1 MESNKPQMA
10 FTVAHMAAALPF
22 YHSRRWLNFDALLI
36 GTMLPDLPYFLD
48 LVFLQRLFIGSV
60 NTVARHSH
68 EWSGLFSYCLP
79 WGLLVFVVWSWG
91 LKPAAIALAQ
101 PWLGVLKK
109 DHQSPANMPNSH
121 ISHRHYFLKERF
133 RFALKRG
140 IYFWS
145 QVVVGLLLGS
155 VTHLLWDGTTHP
167 NGFIA
172 EQVNLLQQI
181 VNIYWLGEMPVA
193 RLLQYLSSLLGL
205 LMLGR
210 FAYLTYYL
218 PRSDYPLENSA
229 YSNIT
234 PQKYSSS
241 YNVLQPLILQKSHSL
256 VIIILILASALS
268 FSLQA
273 AAKWHT
279 LLVSDNYLFLAKI
292 TVGFMQ
298 GGGLSFVVYALLYH
312 LYLQVRDALL
322 LPNNSNF

>member
-1 MESNKPQMA
+1 MA

-22 YHSRRWLNFDALLI
+22 YRSRRWLNFDALLI

-48 LVFLQRLFIGSV
+48 LSFLQRLLIGSAS
-60 NTVARHSH
+60 TVAHHSH

-79 WGLLVFVVWSWG
+79 WGLLVFGVWFWG

-101 PWLGVLKK
+101 PWLERLPRERLP
-109 DHQSPANMPNSH
+109 PANVPNSPILH
-121 ISHRHYFLKERF
+121 TPYLLKDRL

-140 IYFWS
+140 GAFCS
-145 QVVVGLLLGS
+145 KVGVGLLLGS
-155 VTHLLWDGTTHP
+155 MTHLLWDGTTHP

-172 EQVNLLQQI
+172 EQVSMLQQTVI
-181 VNIYWLGEMPVA
+181 IYGLGQMPVA

-210 FAYLTYYL
+210 FAYLTYWL
-218 PRSDYPLENSA
+218 PSSSYPPQDNA
-229 YSNIT
+229 YSSTT

-241 YNVLQPLILQKSHSL
+241 YTVLQPLILQKSHSL
-256 VIIILILASALS
+256 VIISLILACALI

-279 LLVSDNYLFLAKI
+279 LLVSDSYLFLAKI
-292 TVGFMQ
+292 TVSFMQ
-298 GGGLSFVVYALLYH
+298 GGGLLFVVYALLYH
-312 LYLQVRDALL
+312 LYLQLRDALL